1 MTTDTIVVGAH
12 TRTADTV
19 LSTAA
24 RFAARLSAQ
33 LVVVQVDDSRVP
45 DDPDDASG
53 RGATAP
59 LDPDAYDDDAAA
71 DRSALEA
78 TAARLRTE
86 VQITVDV
93 RVLAGDPARALA
105 RVAADTRA
113 VMIVVGSSNGLA
125 AGLKAAL
132 HGSTAS
138 FLMHHQPVPVLV
150 VPVSK
155 ARP

>member
-1 MTTDTIVVGAH
+1 MTTDIIVVGAH
-12 TRTADTV
+12 ARTADTV

-24 RFAARLSAQ
+24 RIAARLSAQ
-33 LVVVQVDDSRVP
+33 LVVVWVDDSRVP
-45 DDPDDASG
+45 ADPVDGSG
-53 RGATAP
+53 RGATVP
-59 LDPDAYDDDAAA
+59 LDPDEYDDVAVDT
-71 DRSALEA
+71 SAVETA
-78 TAARLRTE
+78 AARLRTE

-93 RVLAGDPARALA
+93 RVLAGDPGKALA
-105 RVAADTRA
+105 RVAADTHA
-113 VMIVVGSSNGLA
+113 VMIVVGSSNGPA

-138 FLMHHQPVPVLV
+138 FLMHHQLVPVLV

>member
-12 TRTADTV
+12 ARTAGVV

-24 RFAARLSAQ
+24 RIAARLSAR
-33 LVVVQVDDSRVP
+33 LVVVWVDDSRVP
-45 DDPDDASG
+45 ADPVDGSG

-59 LDPDAYDDDAAA
+59 LDPDEYDAVDT
-71 DRSALEA
+71 SAVETA
-78 TAARLRTE
+78 AARLRTE

-93 RVLAGDPARALA
+93 RVLAGDPAEALA
-105 RVAADTRA
+105 RVAADTHA
-113 VMIVVGSSNGLA
+113 VMIVVGSSNGPA

-138 FLMHHQPVPVLV
+138 FLMHHQLVPVLV
-150 VPVSK
+150 VPVSE

>member
-45 DDPDDASG
+45 ADPDDASG
-53 RGATAP
+53 RGATVP
-59 LDPDAYDDDAAA
+59 LDPDEYDDDV

-78 TAARLRTE
+78 TAARLRTDA
-86 VQITVDV
+86 QITVDV
-93 RVLAGDPARALA
+93 RVLAGDPAKALA
-105 RVAADTRA
+105 RVAADTHA
-113 VMIVVGSSNGLA
+113 VLIVVGSSNGPA

-138 FLMHHQPVPVLV
+138 FLMHHQLVPILV
-150 VPVSK
+150 VPVSE

>member
-12 TRTADTV
+12 ARTADTV

-24 RFAARLSAQ
+24 RFAARLSAR

-45 DDPDDASG
+45 ADPDDASG
-53 RGATAP
+53 RGATVS
-59 LDPDAYDDDAAA
+59 LDPDEYDDVAA

-93 RVLAGDPARALA
+93 RVLAGDPAKALA
-105 RVAADTRA
+105 CVAADTHA

>member
-19 LSTAA
+19 LSNAA

-33 LVVVQVDDSRVP
+33 LVVVQVDDSRAP
-45 DDPDDASG
+45 ADPDDASG
-53 RGATAP
+53 RGATVP
-59 LDPDAYDDDAAA
+59 LDPDEYDDVAA

-78 TAARLRTE
+78 TAARLRTDA
-86 VQITVDV
+86 QITVDI
-93 RVLAGDPARALA
+93 RVLAGDPAKALA
-105 RVAADTRA
+105 RVAADTHA

-138 FLMHHQPVPVLV
+138 FLIHHQPVPVLV

>member
-19 LSTAA
+19 FSTAA

-45 DDPDDASG
+45 ADPGDASG
-53 RGATAP
+53 RGATVP
-59 LDPDAYDDDAAA
+59 LDPDEYDDVAA

-78 TAARLRTE
+78 TAARLRTAA
-86 VQITVDV
+86 QITVDV
-93 RVLAGDPARALA
+93 RVIAGDPAKALA
-105 RVAADTRA
+105 RVAADTHA